1 MVLWLE
7 GVWREEGECGVE
19 WERVLAG
26 RMLERE
32 VKVRGGARP
41 LADISRKTYFVE
53 RVLLPQECTLVHIYS
68 ILTFNQHSGLYYI
81 VVCF

>member
-1 MVLWLE
+1 MGGVVLWLE

-32 VKVRGGARP
+32 VEGRGSEAIGRYKSK
-41 LADISRKTYFVE
+41 D
-53 RVLLPQECTLVHIYS
+53 LL
-68 ILTFNQHSGLYYI
+68 G
-81 VVCF
+81 